1 MNTRPTCSLPW
12 AINASDMARID
23 TLLEEAARQF
33 TDSDSPRLDAEVLL
47 AHALHKPR
55 SYLRAFAEVEPDAET
70 EQDFALLV
78 ARRAAGEPVA
88 HLTGQREFWSLPLQ
102 VTADTLIPR
111 PDTELLVEQ
120 ALEHI
125 PANAGWRI
133 ADLGTGS
140 GAIALAIASER
151 PHCHIVACDLSTA
164 ALAVAQTNARQLGL
178 NNIEFRHSDWCSALS
193 EDEQFEIIVSNP
205 PYIRAADPHLEQGD
219 VRFESRLALVSGEDG
234 LDAIRLILEQAKQH
248 LVKGGWLLIE
258 HGYDQGQSMREL
270 FDSAGYL
277 NAKTLQDSGQNDR
290 LSLAQLT

>member
-1 MNTRPTCSLPW
+1 
-12 AINASDMARID
+12 MARID

-47 AHALHKPR
+47 THALHKPR
-55 SYLRAFAEVEPDAET
+55 SYLRAFAEVDVDAEI
-70 EQDFALLV
+70 EQAFALLV

-125 PANAGWRI
+125 PANADWRI

-151 PHCHIVACDLSTA
+151 PRCHIVACDLSTA
-164 ALAVAQTNARQLGL
+164 ALAVARANAQRLNL
-178 NNIEFRHSDWCSALS
+178 NNIEFRHSDWCSALA
-193 EDEQFEIIVSNP
+193 EDEQFEMIVSNP

-290 LSLAQLT
+290 LSIARLP

>member
-1 MNTRPTCSLPW
+1 
-12 AINASDMARID
+12 MARID

-47 AHALHKPR
+47 THALHKPR
-55 SYLRAFAEVEPDAET
+55 SYLRAFAEVDVDAEI
-70 EQDFALLV
+70 EQAFALLV

-125 PANAGWRI
+125 PANADWRI

-151 PHCHIVACDLSTA
+151 PRCHIVACDLSTA
-164 ALAVAQTNARQLGL
+164 ALAVAQANAQRLKL
-178 NNIEFRHSDWCSALS
+178 NNIEFRHSDWCSALA
-193 EDEQFEIIVSNP
+193 ENEQFEMIVSNP

-248 LVKGGWLLIE
+248 LLSSGWLLLE
-258 HGYDQGQSMREL
+258 HGYDQGPQLREL
-270 FDSAGYL
+270 FSEAGY
-277 NAKTLQDSGQNDR
+277 ADPKTLQDSGQNDR
-290 LSLAQLT
+290 LSLAQLA

>member
-1 MNTRPTCSLPW
+1 
-12 AINASDMARID
+12 MARID

-33 TDSDSPRLDAEVLL
+33 TGSDSPRLDAEVLL
-47 AHALHKPR
+47 SHVLHKPR
-55 SYLRAFAEVEPDAET
+55 SYLRAFAELEPGAEI
-70 EQDFALLV
+70 EQAFALLV

-88 HLTGQREFWSLPLQ
+88 HLTGEREFWSLPLQ

-125 PANAGWRI
+125 PEDADWHI

-151 PHCHIVACDLSTA
+151 PRCQIVACDLSTA
-164 ALAVAQTNARQLGL
+164 ALAVAQANAQRLKL
-178 NNIEFRHSDWCSALS
+178 NNIEFRHSDWCSALA
-193 EDEQFEIIVSNP
+193 EDEKFEMIVSNP

-234 LDAIRLILEQAKQH
+234 LDAIRLILEQSKQH
-248 LVKGGWLLIE
+248 LLKGGWLLIE
-258 HGYDQGQSMREL
+258 HGYDQGRSMREL
-270 FDSAGYL
+270 FDSTGYL
-277 NAKTLQDSGQNDR
+277 DAKTLQDSGQNDR
-290 LSLAQLT
+290 LSLAQLA